1 VRRDLVVAG
10 MAAVLVLVTGCGGAR
25 SLAVVMPAP
34 TAVPTP
40 APTAV
45 PAPDATAE
53 PVPMAVSQLVPHTP
67 APTSTPTAVVRAPA
81 PAPRPAR
88 RPAAAPTL
96 ASQPPVIISRGS
108 PPAPAQPAR
117 VVSDNWSGYVAQGG
131 GFWQVS
137 GSWTEPSVRCT
148 AATAESV
155 FWVGLGGYPGYPLYQ
170 AGSGAFC
177 RNGVPVHALWYE
189 LLTPGNVAP
198 LMALVQITAG
208 DRISAAIT
216 LRSGAGGGQV
226 HLVDET
232 TGYARDVAFTP
243 AADSLGSAEWIAEA
257 TSHGGTVSTLADFGT
272 VSFAGCSADLGAAGV
287 ATWPAAQLAVLSLSD
302 RSGGRAE
309 PGAVRTSAGGGGFS
323 VSYLGP

>member
-1 VRRDLVVAG
+1 MRRDLVVAG
-10 MAAVLVLVTGCGGAR
+10 MAAVLVLVAGCGGAPP
-25 SLAVVMPAP
+25 LPVAIPAP

-40 APTAV
+40 APTAE
-45 PAPDATAE
+45 PAPTATAE
-53 PVPMAVSQLVPHTP
+53 PVPMAVSQLVPP
-67 APTSTPTAVVRAPA
+67 APSPSPTLTPVVRALA

-88 RPAAAPTL
+88 RPTTAPTP

-108 PPAPAQPAR
+108 PPAQAQPAR

-131 GFWQVS
+131 GLWQVS

-148 AATAESV
+148 APTAESV

-177 RNGVPVHALWYE
+177 RNGVPIHVLWYE
-189 LLTPGNVAP
+189 LLTPGSTAP
-198 LMALVQITAG
+198 LTALVQINPG
-208 DRISAAIT
+208 DLVSAAIT

-226 HLVDET
+226 HLADGT
-232 TGYARDVAFTP
+232 TGYTRDVAFTP
-243 AADSLGSAEWIAEA
+243 VADSLGSAEWIVEA
-257 TSHGGTVSTLADFGT
+257 TSHGGTVSTLADFAS
-272 VSFAGCSADLGAAGV
+272 VSFAGCSANLGAAGV
-287 ATWPAAQLAVLSLSD
+287 AASPAAQLTELSLSD

-323 VSYLGP
+323 VSYLGA

>member
-1 VRRDLVVAG
+1 MVAAG
-10 MAAVLVLVTGCGGAR
+10 MAAVLVLLAGCGGAR
-25 SLAVVMPAP
+25 PLPVAIPAP

-40 APTAV
+40 APTAE
-45 PAPDATAE
+45 PAPEATAE
-53 PVPMAVSQLVPHTP
+53 PVPMAVSQLVPPTPRPTAAVPVP
-67 APTSTPTAVVRAPA
+67 APT
-81 PAPRPAR
+81 PRPAR
-88 RPAAAPTL
+88 RPTAAPTV

-108 PPAPAQPAR
+108 PPAQARPAK

-137 GSWTEPSVRCT
+137 GSWTEPSVHCT
-148 AATAESV
+148 TATAESV

-177 RNGVPVHALWYE
+177 RNGVPIHALWYE
-189 LLTPGNVAP
+189 LLTPGNTAP
-198 LMALVQITAG
+198 LVALVQINPG

-232 TGYARDVAFTP
+232 GGYTRDVNFTP

-272 VSFAGCSADLGAAGV
+272 VSFAGCSANLGAAGV
-287 ATWPAAQLAVLSLSD
+287 ATWPAAQLIELSLSD

-309 PGAVRTSAGGGGFS
+309 PEAVRASPGGGGFS
-323 VSYLGP
+323 VGYLGA

>member
-1 VRRDLVVAG
+1 MVAA
-10 MAAVLVLVTGCGGAR
+10 MAAVLVLLAGCGGAR
-25 SLAVVMPAP
+25 PLPVVIPAP

-40 APTAV
+40 APTA
-45 PAPDATAE
+45 APTPDPTAE
-53 PVPMAVSQLVPHTP
+53 PVPMAVSQLVPP
-67 APTSTPTAVVRAPA
+67 PPLPSPTAVVRAPA

-88 RPAAAPTL
+88 RPTPAPTP

-108 PPAPAQPAR
+108 PPVQAQPAR

-177 RNGVPVHALWYE
+177 RNGVPIHAVWYE
-189 LLTPGNVAP
+189 LLNPGNAAP
-198 LMALVQITAG
+198 LTALVQINPG
-208 DRISAAIT
+208 DVISAAIT

-232 TGYARDVAFTP
+232 TGYTRDVAFTP
-243 AADSLGSAEWIAEA
+243 AADSLGSAEWIVEA
-257 TSHGGTVSTLADFGT
+257 TSHGGTVSTLADFGS
-272 VSFAGCSADLGAAGV
+272 VSLAGCSANLGAAGV
-287 ATWPAAQLAVLSLSD
+287 AEWPATQLIELSLSD

-309 PGAVRTSAGGGGFS
+309 PGAVRSSAGGGFS
-323 VSYLGP
+323 VSYLGA